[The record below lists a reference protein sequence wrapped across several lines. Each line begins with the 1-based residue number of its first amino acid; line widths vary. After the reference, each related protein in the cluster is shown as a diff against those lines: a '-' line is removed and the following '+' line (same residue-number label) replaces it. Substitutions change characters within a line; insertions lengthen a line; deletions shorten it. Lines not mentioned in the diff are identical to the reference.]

1 MDSIKSSRIYGLF
14 NIRLVA
20 TRFWIPR
27 VITTALVGAAFLV
40 GCGGGGGSGGGGDSP
55 PTVPAPTVTI
65 TSSASSVPVNSTVT
79 LTWSSQTA
87 TTCIAS
93 GTWSGTKATSASETV
108 TVGAHSTY
116 SLSCSGSGGSAQASV
131 SVSAT
136 PVNVAPVANAGS
148 DQSVLVGATVT
159 LDGSGSTDANGD
171 SLSYQWTLTSVPP
184 GSSAALSDVAAVR
197 PTYVVDVVG
206 SYTASL
212 IVSDG
217 RLSSPADAIT
227 VTAAALNAV
236 PVANAGADQSVSVGT
251 VVTLDGSASSDANG
265 DALNYQWAL
274 TVRPAGSTAVLSD
287 TGAVK
292 PTFMADVAG
301 SYTATLTVRDGKS
314 TSAPDTVSVVAS
326 TVNAAPVANAGP
338 DQSVVTGSVVTLDGS
353 ASTDADGDVLRYR
366 WSLTAVPSGSRATLS
381 DSAVSRPT
389 FTPDLDGTYVASLV
403 VSDGTVDSNV
413 DTVAITSAR
422 ANAAPI
428 ANAGSDQSVY
438 KLATVTLDGSQSSDP
453 DGDSITYQWTAKSF
467 PGFFA
472 PSLSGGTTAKPR
484 FLTSDVGD
492 YVFDLVVRDGGLTS
506 AADSVTVTVLNGVGP
521 TPAGTELVVAS
532 GANMFVIREQ
542 TMTKYI
548 DFYCGVGFWG
558 LDQAPNGV
566 LLATT
571 DSQLYEINA
580 QTGACVA
587 RGNTPEWIEKLAVSP
602 SGQLYG
608 VGFTL
613 YSDAQGLL
621 RRLYRLSSSGAAEG
635 YVEFS
640 GASRFVYGIDF
651 GPDGVLYGIAIA
663 NGAERWIVTIEPS
676 TGVTALVAQVIP
688 KPDGDID
695 IDGNSVMRYVSVD
708 NLIKYDLIGKAVI
721 STTPIPGYFSQ
732 LSGIS
737 AIVYVP

>member
-1 MDSIKSSRIYGLF
+1 
-14 NIRLVA
+14 
-20 TRFWIPR
+20 
-27 VITTALVGAAFLV
+27 
-40 GCGGGGGSGGGGDSP
+40 
-55 PTVPAPTVTI
+55 
-65 TSSASSVPVNSTVT
+65 
-79 LTWSSQTA
+79 
-87 TTCIAS
+87 
-93 GTWSGTKATSASETV
+93 V

-236 PVANAGADQSVSVGT
+236 PVANAGTDQSVSVGT

-403 VSDGTVDSNV
+403 VNDGTVDSNV
-413 DTVAITSAR
+413 DTVTITSAR
-422 ANAAPI
+422 ANGAPV
-428 ANAGSDQSVY
+428 ANAGPDQSVY
-438 KLATVTLDGSQSSDP
+438 QKTYVTLDGTGSSDP
-453 DGDSITYQWTAKSF
+453 DGDTLTFSWTVNSHPGMF
-467 PGFFA
+467 PPILTGA
-472 PSLSGGTTAKPR
+472 STAKPMFR
-484 FLTSDVGD
+484 ADDVGD
-492 YVFDLVVRDGGLTS
+492 YVLGLTVNDGTLTS
-506 AADSVTVTVLNGVGP
+506 RSDAITVTVLQGVGP
-521 TPAGTELVVAS
+521 TPAGTELVVGS
-532 GANMFVIREQ
+532 GYSNMFVIREQ

-548 DFYCGVGFWG
+548 DFSCGLLFWG

-571 DSQLYEINA
+571 NSQLYEINA

-587 RGNTPEWIEKLAVSP
+587 RGNTPEWILRVAVSP
-602 SGQLYG
+602 SGPLYG
-608 VGFTL
+608 MSFNQHTEGQVVTK
-613 YSDAQGLL
+613 
-621 RRLYRLSSSGAAEG
+621 RLYRLSSSGATEG
-635 YVEFS
+635 YVALS
-640 GASRFVYGIDF
+640 GATQYVNAMDF

-663 NGAERWIVTIEPS
+663 NGGQWWIVTIEPS
-676 TGVTALVAQVIP
+676 TGVTALVAQIVP

-695 IDGNSVMRYVSVD
+695 IDGNSVIRYVSVD

-721 STTPIPGYFSQ
+721 STTPIPGFNSVA
-732 LSGIS
+732 SAAS